1 MLFKSVVDITIPQ
14 GKVKKIHETVGGRV
28 LWEKKQYDIDIPQTV
43 YGFWKHN
50 NDYIYDNQL
59 YLCPEDNYYTETY
72 PRYIKYQ
79 VGDIFSFYYVPYDY
93 KKASIE
99 NVQRDKQLFP
109 VTAKWISYY
118 GITPLTAN
126 LVSEEDISNHL
137 ITISNYVGN
146 TVSIISTDCDVNGVL
161 SCIENSEIIKNN
173 YPKSSYPFFGVNE
186 RIYISC
192 KVRRGMFTGDVRG
205 LGVLIMDKSIRLT
218 R

>member
-99 NVQRDKQLFP
+99 NVQRDKQLSP

-118 GITPLTAN
+118 GITPLVYS
-126 LVSEEDISNHL
+126 LVKRISQ
-137 ITISNYVGN
+137 SQ
-146 TVSIISTDCDVNGVL
+146 IILSQFPTMSVILFQLYQRIVMLMAFYHVL
-161 SCIENSEIIKNN
+161 KIQK
-173 YPKSSYPFFGVNE
+173 
-186 RIYISC
+186 
-192 KVRRGMFTGDVRG
+192 
-205 LGVLIMDKSIRLT
+205 
-218 R
+218 